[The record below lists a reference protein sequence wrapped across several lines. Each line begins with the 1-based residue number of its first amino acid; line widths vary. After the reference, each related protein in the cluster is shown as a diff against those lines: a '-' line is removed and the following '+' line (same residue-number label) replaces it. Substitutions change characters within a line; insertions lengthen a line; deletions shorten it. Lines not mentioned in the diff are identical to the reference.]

1 MAMIYST
8 PHSHILAATSLDEMS
23 ELREKVAAIVS
34 EADFDG
40 DPWEVTCHRGAFRD
54 LADRILAIPEIA
66 EALKL
71 RNAWL
76 ADQMPDLPQERVGE
90 LIRGLGKQ

>member
-1 MAMIYST
+1 M
-8 PHSHILAATSLDEMS
+8 D
-23 ELREKVAAIVS
+23 LREKIAREIDADLELGGVTARAAY
-34 EADFDG
+34 A
-40 DPWEVTCHRGAFRD
+40 A
-54 LADRILAIPEIA
+54 ADRILAIPEIA